1 MSAEQEAE
9 LNSDGRTSVLATS
22 VLVVFLLAMTVT
34 IANVSLP
41 QMQGSLSA
49 TRDQVAWVVTSFL
62 VANAV
67 GVPATGWLTDRLGSR
82 RLIIW
87 GKFGFSLATLSCAL
101 APNLELL
108 VLSRALQGLL
118 GAPLTPLTMALVL
131 SMYPRGQH

>member
-62 VANAV
+62 V
-67 GVPATGWLTDRLGSR
+67 P
-82 RLIIW
+82 
-87 GKFGFSLATLSCAL
+87 
-101 APNLELL
+101 
-108 VLSRALQGLL
+108 
-118 GAPLTPLTMALVL
+118 APLPLA
-131 SMYPRGQH
+131 SARE